1 MCMRGQ
7 KKSGLKFLLGAEYD
21 SWVIKFERRKH
32 TAFQE
37 IKKSRTKKTD
47 EKSNS
52 RNCFSIFSSKNTFTK
67 WKFRKKNSLQKSN
80 LGCGIS
86 LNAVCKLYLPEV
98 LSFSAH
104 IVNGII

>member
-21 SWVIKFERRKH
+21 SWVLKFERRKK
-32 TAFQE
+32 TQRSR
-37 IKKSRTKKTD
+37 KLKRSRTKKTD
-47 EKSNS
+47 QKSNS
-52 RNCFSIFSSKNTFTK
+52 RNCFSMFSSKILS
-67 WKFRKKNSLQKSN
+67 RKKSEKNYPFKKAIFPAN
-80 LGCGIS
+80 FGI
-86 LNAVCKLYLPEV
+86 AMQTVYLPEV